1 MRYLSLWATDEL
13 LPDLTLLLDADP
25 QLAAKRVHTRSGQA
39 DAIEAEGLQFQYRL
53 REQFHRLAEQES
65 TRIKIIDASVEI
77 EQIAAQVRAL
87 VSELLKERGIIDA

>member
-1 MRYLSLWATDEL
+1 MRDLSLWATDKL

-25 QLAAKRVHTRSGQA
+25 QLAAKRVHTRSSQA

-53 REQFHRLAEQES
+53 REQFHRLAAQEPE
-65 TRIKIIDASVEI
+65 RIKIIDASVEI

-87 VSELLKERGIIDA
+87 VSELLRERGIIDA